1 MPSPSSAPADAPGGG
16 ICGQLG
22 DVPSFSFQHL
32 IYSSKH
38 LNYSVVWALLD
49 TLSRELRA
57 LVEHPNGTK
66 TNPATTCKE
75 LLLAHPGLPDGTGGM
90 GGAPGAGQGS
100 RAPAGTGSSL
110 E

>member
-1 MPSPSSAPADAPGGG
+1 M
-16 ICGQLG
+16 
-22 DVPSFSFQHL
+22 
-32 IYSSKH
+32 
-38 LNYSVVWALLD
+38 VWALLD